1 MTKKMFRGR
10 SGFKIFDVITGNDTT
25 FNHPPPIH
33 PLKIFVVI
41 TGNDTTFNLE
51 PFIDPLTIFV
61 VITGNETIFPPVQI
75 RISDPDR

>member
-1 MTKKMFRGR
+1 MPKKMFRGR
-10 SGFKIFDVITGNDTT
+10 SGFEIFDVITGNDTT
-25 FNHPPPIH
+25 FNHPPRID
-33 PLKIFVVI
+33 PLTIFVVI